1 LEVVNTFDPA
11 NLIEI
16 RGAGGAIGQ
25 GALGALGFNVPSL
38 LSTNYHAPYFHNGA
52 AQTLED
58 VFPLHAL
65 GGGTIQS
72 ALNDTQRAALLDF
85 LKAIDGRT
93 ATFESQ
99 TDIFKDPFRGP
110 CC

>member
-1 LEVVNTFDPA
+1 MPPIDDFSNSL
-11 NLIEI
+11 
-16 RGAGGAIGQ
+16 
-25 GALGALGFNVPSL
+25 LGVLGFNVPSL

-72 ALNDTQRAALLDF
+72 VLSEGDRNALLAF
-85 LKAIDGRT
+85 LKALDGRT
-93 ATFESQ
+93 AIFDSQ